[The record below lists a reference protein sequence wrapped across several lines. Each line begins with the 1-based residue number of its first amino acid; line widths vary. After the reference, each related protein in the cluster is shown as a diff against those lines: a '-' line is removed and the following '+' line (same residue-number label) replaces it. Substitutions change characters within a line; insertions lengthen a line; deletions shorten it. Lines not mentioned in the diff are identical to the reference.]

1 MSFRFNQGDRPL
13 PGYTIQRGVG
23 RGGFGEVYYAT
34 SDGGKEV
41 ALKYLREN
49 PAIEVRGAQHCL
61 NLKSPYLVDLHDI
74 RQNAEG
80 EFFVIMEFVHG
91 SSLRD
96 LMNSEP
102 HGLGPQKAAYLV
114 REIGKGLA
122 YLHDRGIV
130 HRDLKPGNIFYEDG
144 YVKIGD
150 YGLSKVMAASQHS
163 GQTISVGTVHY
174 MAPEV
179 GSGNYDK
186 TIDIYALG
194 VMLYE
199 MVLGKV
205 PFAGSS
211 MGEVLMKHLT
221 AQPAVDELP
230 EPFPQVIRKAL
241 AKEPRDRY
249 QTVQEMMTDLFAVED
264 LDRSVAAFEPHSLT
278 VAAAKVARDL
288 AAKKTP
294 VAIGAPGS
302 SNVAV
307 ATPPPIVHPDLMAD
321 RRAFQGLEAA
331 GGGGARITPGS
342 AAKFETPKRP
352 TFDYAD
358 QPETPA
364 TPTLARFLAT
374 LGMVMGI
381 SMTAGVLC
389 AADRPAIGGA
399 VFLDT
404 VAVIL
409 GVLLGSWLA
418 FEKLRLSD
426 KWLPRILITCV
437 TAPAL
442 LPGGLVLA
450 LDGNFRSAS
459 PVAMGGVVL
468 LGLILMDWPRRVALA
483 RKGEMSLKSALLAGL
498 FGWVAAAIMIGERS
512 GLAIPVAAI
521 FAASSLAVQALSRMR
536 GKMAAVAGPIPV
548 NESAGDPWAAALS
561 PIPEQE
567 AYARKP
573 AAAVAVEL
581 PTASAFVASPPTATD
596 TPPIIHNAQVPAI
609 ERVERSGTVRALWL
623 VASMPFFATGVI
635 LYILYGLG
643 EIGHV
648 VGEATKTAERNA
660 NEEGAIALT
669 VATSCMLFGLACA
682 TRSFSRWQRGWWR
695 GLARP
700 GITALGISATAGAG
714 IFMGV
719 YKPHGEDL
727 VVTVTFL
734 VVGIMLFLGSW
745 IMPARLFDSVAAPSK
760 PAAAN
765 DELRRVHDRGRLLV
779 RIGLV
784 GFAVGF
790 TLLVTLLAALREH
803 EYDDV
808 LPPVLIPIGL
818 ISTGLLGAGIVKLKK
833 KAPGVVV
840 PPVTLPIRRDFD
852 APANSSLSKLIE
864 RHMVMLGYNL
874 ATKSDMLW
882 QFTRG
887 NFTAQFWSSDV
898 RQWGTRV
905 NIAAYELDNGGYRIS
920 CLLDIERMFN
930 SPTKDMKKI
939 LDAELRDLS
948 ELLAGREVAAGSS
961 MGGRVR

>member
-1 MSFRFNQGDRPL
+1 MSFRFSQGDRPL

-74 RQNAEG
+74 RQNADG

-194 VMLYE
+194 VILYE

-249 QTVQEMMTDLFAVED
+249 QSVQEMMTDLFAVAD
-264 LDRSVAAFEPHSLT
+264 LDRSVAAFEPNSLT

-294 VAIGAPGS
+294 VAMGAPGS

-307 ATPPPIVHPDLMAD
+307 APPPPIVHQDLLAD
-321 RRAFQGLEAA
+321 RRAFGGLDAA
-331 GGGGARITPGS
+331 GGGGGGVRAAPGS
-342 AAKFETPKRP
+342 GVKFESPKSP
-352 TFDYAD
+352 AFDYSD
-358 QPETPA
+358 QPVKPSTP
-364 TPTLARFLAT
+364 PLARFLAT
-374 LGMVMGI
+374 FGMVIGI
-381 SMTAGVLC
+381 SMTAGFLC
-389 AADRPAIGGA
+389 AGDRPTIGGA

-404 VAVIL
+404 VAVIQ
-409 GVLLGSWLA
+409 GVLIGSWLA

-442 LPGGLVLA
+442 LPGGMILA
-450 LDGNFRSAS
+450 LDNNKFDARI
-459 PVAMGGVVL
+459 VAMGGVLL
-468 LGLILMDWPRRVALA
+468 LGLMLMDWPRRVALA

-498 FGWVAAAIMIGERS
+498 FGWIAAAIMIDDHS
-512 GLAIPVAAI
+512 QLTIPVAAI
-521 FAASSLAVQALSRMR
+521 FAAASLGVQALSRMR
-536 GKMAAVAGPIPV
+536 GRVAALAGPIPV
-548 NESAGDPWAAALS
+548 NETAGDPWAAALS
-561 PIPEQE
+561 PVPETM
-567 AYARKP
+567 AYGPRP
-573 AAAVAVEL
+573 APAVAVEL
-581 PTASAFVASPPTATD
+581 PTAAAPAG
-596 TPPIIHNAQVPAI
+596 TPPFAAGAPPVVGFPAVATPAM
-609 ERVERSGTVRALWL
+609 ERVERNGTVRALWL
-623 VASMPFFATGVI
+623 VASMPFFATGII
-635 LYILYGLG
+635 LYILTGMEQIRG
-643 EIGHV
+643 RED
-648 VGEATKTAERNA
+648 E
-660 NEEGAIALT
+660 AIALST
-669 VATSCMLFGLACA
+669 ATSCMLFGLACA
-682 TRSFSRWQRGWWR
+682 TRSFSRWKRGWWR

-700 GITALGISATAGAG
+700 GLTALGISATAGAG

-719 YKPHGEDL
+719 YGPRGDDL
-727 VVTVTFL
+727 VVTVIFL

-745 IMPARLFDSVAAPSK
+745 IMPARLFDSTSMPVK
-760 PAAAN
+760 PAATSE
-765 DELRRVHDRGRLLV
+765 DLKRQHDRGRLLV
-779 RIGLV
+779 RLGLG
-784 GFAVGF
+784 GFGLGF
-790 TLLVTLLAALREH
+790 ILMIILLATLRPH

-808 LPPVLIPIGL
+808 LPGVLIPIGC
-818 ISTGLLGAGIVKLKK
+818 ISISLLVSGFIKLKK
-833 KAPGVVV
+833 KAPGATV
-840 PPVTLPIRRDFD
+840 PLVTLPIRRDFE
-852 APANSSLSKLIE
+852 APANPNLSKLIE
-864 RHMVMLGYNL
+864 RHMVMLGYRLTNR
-874 ATKSDMLW
+874 SDMLW
-882 QFTRG
+882 QFVRG
-887 NFTAQFWSSDV
+887 NFHAQFWSSDV

-930 SPTKDMKKI
+930 PPNKDMKNA
-939 LDAELRDLS
+939 LDAELRDLG
-948 ELLAGREVAAGSS
+948 ELLAGREVAVGSS
-961 MGGRVR
+961 MGGQVR

>member
-102 HGLGPQKAAYLV
+102 HGLGAQKAAYLV

-194 VMLYE
+194 VILYE

-230 EPFPQVIRKAL
+230 EPFPTVIRKAL

-278 VAAAKVARDL
+278 VAAARVARDL

-294 VAIGAPGS
+294 VIGGAGS
-302 SNVAV
+302 SNVAT
-307 ATPPPIVHPDLMAD
+307 ATPPPIVHPDLLAD
-321 RRAFQGLEAA
+321 RRGF
-331 GGGGARITPGS
+331 GGGGLGGDRIDGPAARISPGS
-342 AAKFETPKRP
+342 GVM
-352 TFDYAD
+352 
-358 QPETPA
+358 PA
-364 TPTLARFLAT
+364 TPNFPAIEQPDSPSASGQPVIARLLAT
-374 LGMVMGI
+374 FGMVTGI
-381 SMTAGVLC
+381 SIAAGVLFS
-389 AADRPAIGGA
+389 DGRPAVGGA
-399 VFLDT
+399 VFLNT
-404 VAVIL
+404 CAVIQ
-409 GVLLGSWLA
+409 GVLLGSWMA

-450 LDGNFRSAS
+450 SDGAISSRA
-459 PVAMGGVVL
+459 PVSLGGILL
-468 LGLILMDWPRRVALA
+468 LGLMLMDWPRRVALA
-483 RKGEMSLKSALLAGL
+483 RKGELSLKSALLAGL
-498 FGWVAAAIMIGERS
+498 FGWICAAVVMEGRI
-512 GLAIPVAAI
+512 GLAMPVAATL
-521 FAASSLAVQALSRMR
+521 AAASLAVQALSRLR
-536 GKMAAVAGPIPV
+536 GHVPGIRTAMASGGAHV
-548 NESAGDPWAAALS
+548 DPWDAALTPMAEGEAFGNRS
-561 PIPEQE
+561 P
-567 AYARKP
+567 
-573 AAAVAVEL
+573 AAVAVEL
-581 PTASAFVASPPTATD
+581 PTAAPQTGPQVQSPSPAWRASTV
-596 TPPIIHNAQVPAI
+596 PPIGGDNGVN
-609 ERVERSGTVRALWL
+609 RVERSGAVRALWF
-623 VASMPFFATGVI
+623 VASLPFFATGVI
-635 LYILYGLG
+635 LYILVGLE
-643 EIGHV
+643 EISGRDD
-648 VGEATKTAERNA
+648 EAA
-660 NEEGAIALT
+660 ALII
-669 VATSCMLFGLACA
+669 ATSCMLFGLACA
-682 TRSFSRWQRGWWR
+682 TRSLSRWSRGWWR
-695 GLARP
+695 GIARP

-714 IFMGV
+714 IYMGV
-719 YKPHGEDL
+719 GNPRGEEMI
-727 VVTVTFL
+727 VSVIFL
-734 VVGIMLFLGSW
+734 VTGAVLFLASW
-745 IMPARLFDSVAAPSK
+745 IVPPRLFD
-760 PAAAN
+760 PAAAPTSPAESS
-765 DELRRVHDRGRLLV
+765 DELARTHARGRLLV
-779 RIGLV
+779 RFGL
-784 GFAVGF
+784 GAVGLG
-790 TLLVTLLAALREH
+790 LLVLLIILTTVREH
-803 EYDDV
+803 DWDDAI
-808 LPPVLIPIGL
+808 PGTMIPIGTIAIILL
-818 ISTGLLGAGIVKLKK
+818 IVGFRKMKKTAESIVI
-833 KAPGVVV
+833 
-840 PPVTLPIRRDFD
+840 PVTLPIRRDFD
-852 APANSSLSKLIE
+852 VAANANLSKLIE
-864 RHMVMLGYNL
+864 RHMVMLGYTMANR
-874 ATKSDMLW
+874 SDLLW

-887 NFTAQFWSSDV
+887 NFAAQFWSSDV

-905 NIAAYELDNGGYRIS
+905 NIAAYELDNGSYRVS

-930 SPTKDMKKI
+930 SPSKDMKAV
-939 LDAELRDLS
+939 LDAELKDLCD
-948 ELLAGREVAAGSS
+948 LLAGQQVVVGSWK
-961 MGGRVR
+961 GGPVR

>member
-1 MSFRFNQGDRPL
+1 MSFRFSQGDRPL

-102 HGLGPQKAAYLV
+102 HGLGAQKAAYLV

-194 VMLYE
+194 VILYE

-221 AQPAVDELP
+221 AQPAVDDLP

-264 LDRSVAAFEPHSLT
+264 LDRSVAAFEPNSLT

-307 ATPPPIVHPDLMAD
+307 ATPPPIVHQDLMAD
-321 RRAFQGLEAA
+321 RREFQGFHAA
-331 GGGGARITPGS
+331 FGGGGGARITPGS
-342 AAKFETPKRP
+342 VEEFDPPKRP
-352 TFDYAD
+352 AFDYSD
-358 QPETPA
+358 QPDKPA

-404 VAVIL
+404 VALIQ

-450 LDGNFRSAS
+450 LDNDFRNAN
-459 PVAMGGVVL
+459 PVAMGGVLL
-468 LGLILMDWPRRVALA
+468 LGLMLMDWPRRVALA
-483 RKGEMSLKSALLAGL
+483 RKGEMSLKSAMLAGL
-498 FGWVAAAIMIGERS
+498 FGWIAAAFMIGDNS
-512 GLAIPVAAI
+512 GLTIPVAAI

-536 GKMAAVAGPIPV
+536 GKAVAVAGPITV
-548 NESAGDPWAAALS
+548 NETAGDPWAAALT
-561 PIPEQE
+561 PMPESE
-567 AYARKP
+567 AYGAKAMP
-573 AAAVAVEL
+573 AVAVEL
-581 PTASAFVASPPTATD
+581 PTAAAPVTPRPANAGSPPVINYA
-596 TPPIIHNAQVPAI
+596 PVPAV
-609 ERVERSGTVRALWL
+609 ERMERSGTVRALWM

-635 LYILYGLG
+635 LYILTGLG
-643 EIGHV
+643 EISG
-648 VGEATKTAERNA
+648 R
-660 NEEGAIALT
+660 EEEAIALT

-700 GITALGISATAGAG
+700 AITALGISATAGAG
-714 IFMGV
+714 IFMGI
-719 YKPHGEDL
+719 YNPRGEEMI
-727 VVTVTFL
+727 VTVVFL

-745 IMPARLFDSVAAPSK
+745 IVPARLFDSAAAPPK
-760 PAAAN
+760 PAPAN
-765 DELRRVHDRGRLLV
+765 DELARIHDRGRLLV

-790 TLLVTLLAALREH
+790 TLLVTLLIALPERD
-803 EYDDV
+803 YDDV
-808 LPPVLIPIGL
+808 LPGVLIPIGL
-818 ISTGLLGAGIVKLKK
+818 ISTALLTNGFVKLKK
-833 KAPGVVV
+833 KAPGVTV

-852 APANSSLSKLIE
+852 IAANPNLAKLIE
-864 RHMVMLGYNL
+864 RHMVMLGYSL
-874 ATKSDMLW
+874 ANRSDLLW

-887 NFTAQFWSSDV
+887 NFASQFWSSDV

-905 NIAAYELDNGGYRIS
+905 NIAAYELDDGGYRIS

-930 SPTKDMKKI
+930 SPTKDMKNT

-948 ELLAGREVAAGSS
+948 DLLAGREVALGSS

>member
-1 MSFRFNQGDRPL
+1 MSFRFSQGDRPL

-102 HGLGPQKAAYLV
+102 QGLGPQKAAYLV

-194 VMLYE
+194 VILYE

-249 QTVQEMMTDLFAVED
+249 QSVQEMMTDLFAVED
-264 LDRSVAAFEPHSLT
+264 LDRSVAAFEPRSLT

-294 VAIGAPGS
+294 VAVGAPGS

-307 ATPPPIVHPDLMAD
+307 ATPPPIVHPDLLAD
-321 RRAFQGLEAA
+321 RRAFAGFDAA
-331 GGGGARITPGS
+331 GGGVRVSPGS
-342 AAKFETPKRP
+342 VPAPPTPTRP
-352 TFDYAD
+352 AFDDAD
-358 QPETPA
+358 QPEKPA
-364 TPTLARFLAT
+364 GAPALARVLAT
-374 LGMVMGI
+374 LGMVTGI

-404 VAVIL
+404 AAVML

-450 LDGNFRSAS
+450 LDGRFSNSR
-459 PVAMGGVVL
+459 PVAMGGVLL
-468 LGLILMDWPRRVALA
+468 LGLMLMDWPRRVALA
-483 RKGEMSLKSALLAGL
+483 RKGELSLKSALLAGL
-498 FGWVAAAIMIGERS
+498 FGWIAAAVMMGERV
-512 GLAIPVAAI
+512 GLATPVAAI
-521 FAASSLAVQALSRMR
+521 FAAASLGVQALSRMR
-536 GKMAAVAGPIPV
+536 GKAAVAAAGPIPV
-548 NESAGDPWAAALS
+548 NEAAGDPWAAALT
-561 PIPEQE
+561 PLPEQE
-567 AYARKP
+567 AYARKSTP
-573 AAAVAVEL
+573 AVAVEL
-581 PTASAFVASPPTATD
+581 PTATAPTLPPAANAGSPPVINYA
-596 TPPIIHNAQVPAI
+596 AVPAI
-609 ERVERSGTVRALWL
+609 ERVERSNAVRALWI

-635 LYILYGLG
+635 LYILTGMG
-643 EIGHV
+643 EISGRED
-648 VGEATKTAERNA
+648 EAL
-660 NEEGAIALT
+660 ALT
-669 VATSCMLFGLACA
+669 AATTCMLFGLACA

-700 GITALGISATAGAG
+700 GLTALGISATAGAG

-719 YKPHGEDL
+719 YNPRGDEM
-727 VVTVTFL
+727 VVCVIFL

-745 IMPARLFDSVAAPSK
+745 IVPARLFDTTPVPPM
-760 PAAAN
+760 PAASN
-765 DELRRVHDRGRLLV
+765 DELKRIHDRGRLLF
-779 RIGLV
+779 RIGLA
-784 GFAVGF
+784 GFALGF
-790 TLLVTLLAALREH
+790 ILLVILLIALRPH

-808 LPPVLIPIGL
+808 LPGVLIPIGL
-818 ISTGLLGAGIVKLKK
+818 TSTALLITGFIKLRKKVPGAIV
-833 KAPGVVV
+833 APVK
-840 PPVTLPIRRDFD
+840 LPIRRDFD
-852 APANSSLSKLIE
+852 VPANSNLAKLIE
-864 RHMVMLGYNL
+864 RHMVMLGYSL
-874 ATKSDMLW
+874 ANRSDLLW

-887 NFTAQFWSSDV
+887 NFASQFWSSDV

-905 NIAAYELDNGGYRIS
+905 NIAAYELDDGRYRIS

-930 SPTKDMKKI
+930 SPTKDMKNA
-939 LDAELRDLS
+939 LDAELRDLC
-948 ELLAGREVAAGSS
+948 ELLAGREVAVGSS
-961 MGGRVR
+961 MGGPIR

>member
-1 MSFRFNQGDRPL
+1 MSFRFSQGDRPL

-74 RQNAEG
+74 RQNADG

-186 TIDIYALG
+186 TIDLYALG
-194 VMLYE
+194 VILYE

-221 AQPAVDELP
+221 AQPAVDDLP
-230 EPFPQVIRKAL
+230 EPFPHVIRKAL

-249 QTVQEMMTDLFAVED
+249 QSVQEMMTDLFAVAD
-264 LDRSVAAFEPHSLT
+264 LDRSVAAFEPNSLT

-302 SNVAV
+302 SNVAT
-307 ATPPPIVHPDLMAD
+307 ATPPPILHPNLMAD
-321 RRAFQGLEAA
+321 RREFR
-331 GGGGARITPGS
+331 GGGDGS
-342 AAKFETPKRP
+342 GGTRLPRVEPAFDMPKRP
-352 TFDYAD
+352 AFDSSEPPSKTGA
-358 QPETPA
+358 PPF
-364 TPTLARFLAT
+364 ARFLAT
-374 LGMVMGI
+374 LGMVTGI
-381 SMTAGVLC
+381 SLAAGVLC
-389 AADRPAIGGA
+389 GADRPAIGGA
-399 VFLDT
+399 VFLNT
-404 VAVIL
+404 AAVIQ

-418 FEKLRLSD
+418 FEKLRLAD
-426 KWLPRILITCV
+426 KWLPRILIACV

-442 LPGGLVLA
+442 LPGGMVLF
-450 LDGNFRSAS
+450 LDSAFKNAK
-459 PVAMGGVVL
+459 PIGLAGVL
-468 LGLILMDWPRRVALA
+468 MLGLLLMDWPRRVALA

-498 FGWVAAAIMIGERS
+498 FGWISAAIMLDDRM
-512 GLAIPVAAI
+512 GLPVAAT
-521 FAASSLAVQALSRMR
+521 FAAASLAVQALSRIR
-536 GKMAAVAGPIPV
+536 GQASGIQGAMAAEAVPA
-548 NESAGDPWAAALS
+548 DPWAAALT
-561 PIPEQE
+561 PLAE
-567 AYARKP
+567 AQAYGSKP
-573 AAAVAVEL
+573 MPAVAVEL
-581 PTASAFVASPPTATD
+581 PTAHAISPNMTAG
-596 TPPIIHNAQVPAI
+596 PPPVVTNAPAPSYAV
-609 ERVERSGTVRALWL
+609 ERVERSGVVRALWL
-623 VASMPFFATGVI
+623 VAALPFFATGII
-635 LYILYGLG
+635 LYILVGVG
-643 EIGHV
+643 EISG
-648 VGEATKTAERNA
+648 RD
-660 NEEGAIALT
+660 EEAIALII
-669 VATSCMLFGLACA
+669 ATSCMLFGLASGSRA
-682 TRSFSRWQRGWWR
+682 ISRWQRGWWR

-700 GITALGISATAGAG
+700 GLTALGISATAGAG
-714 IFMGV
+714 IYMGNAN
-719 YKPHGEDL
+719 PRGEEM
-727 VVTVTFL
+727 VVSVIFL
-734 VVGIMLFLGSW
+734 VVGIVMFLGSW
-745 IMPARLFDSVAAPSK
+745 IIPARLFDSAAVPAPPK
-760 PAAAN
+760 PDS
-765 DELRRVHDRGRLLV
+765 DELKRIHDRGRLFV

-784 GFAVGF
+784 GFAIGF

-808 LPPVLIPIGL
+808 LPGVLIPIGL
-818 ISTGLLGAGIVKLKK
+818 ISTAFLVTGFIKLRK
-833 KAPGVVV
+833 KAPGVTV

-852 APANSSLSKLIE
+852 VPSNANLSKLIE
-864 RHMVMLGYNL
+864 RHMVMLGYTL
-874 ATKSDMLW
+874 ASRSDLLW

-887 NFTAQFWSSDV
+887 NFASQFWSSDV

-905 NIAAYELDNGGYRIS
+905 NIAAYELDNGGYRVS

-930 SPTKDMKKI
+930 SPTKEMKNI
-939 LDAELRDLS
+939 LDAELRDLN
-948 ELLAGREVAAGSS
+948 ELLAGRDVVVGSS
-961 MGGRVR
+961 MGGQIR

>member
-1 MSFRFNQGDRPL
+1 MSFRFSQGDRPL

-74 RQNAEG
+74 RQNADG
-80 EFFVIMEFVHG
+80 EFFVVMEFVHG

-186 TIDIYALG
+186 TIDLYALG
-194 VMLYE
+194 VILYE

-230 EPFPQVIRKAL
+230 EPFPHVIRKAL

-249 QTVQEMMTDLFAVED
+249 QSVQEMMTDLFAVAD
-264 LDRSVAAFEPHSLT
+264 LDRSVAAFEPNSLT

-307 ATPPPIVHPDLMAD
+307 ATPPPIVHQDLLAD
-321 RRAFQGLEAA
+321 RRAFAGLDAVGG
-331 GGGGARITPGS
+331 GGGGARISSGS
-342 AAKFETPKRP
+342 GPYFDTPKP
-352 TFDYAD
+352 ATSD
-358 QPETPA
+358 QDDASTKPGTPA
-364 TPTLARFLAT
+364 VARFLAT
-374 LGMVMGI
+374 LGMVTGI
-381 SMTAGVLC
+381 SVTAAVLG
-389 AADRPAIGGA
+389 ADGHPEVGGA
-399 VFLDT
+399 VFLNT
-404 VAVIL
+404 FAVIQ

-418 FEKLRLSD
+418 FEKLHLSD
-426 KWLPRILITCV
+426 KWMPRILITCV

-442 LPGGLVLA
+442 LPGGL
-450 LDGNFRSAS
+450 
-459 PVAMGGVVL
+459 L
-468 LGLILMDWPRRVALA
+468 LGLKNSSSFNPISLGGVLLLGLMLMDWPRRVALA
-483 RKGEMSLKSALLAGL
+483 RKGEMSLKSALLAGF
-498 FGWVAAAIMIGERS
+498 FGWIITALIPGDQSALTV
-512 GLAIPVAAI
+512 PVAAT
-521 FAASSLAVQALSRMR
+521 FAAASLAVQALSRLK
-536 GKMAAVAGPIPV
+536 GQAAGIRPARAAEA
-548 NESAGDPWAAALS
+548 NRSDTWAAALTPNAENAAYS
-561 PIPEQE
+561 P
-567 AYARKP
+567 KP
-573 AAAVAVEL
+573 TPAVAVEL
-581 PTASAFVASPPTATD
+581 PTAAAAGP
-596 TPPIIHNAQVPAI
+596 PPIAAGAPPVVAYAPTPSYLVN
-609 ERVERSGTVRALWL
+609 RVERNNTVRALWL
-623 VASMPFFATGVI
+623 VASLPFFATGVI
-635 LYILYGLG
+635 LYILVGIG
-643 EIGHV
+643 EIRGHDD
-648 VGEATKTAERNA
+648 EA
-660 NEEGAIALT
+660 GALII
-669 VATSCMLFGLACA
+669 ATSCMLFGLASS
-682 TRSFSRWQRGWWR
+682 TRALSRWQRGWWR

-714 IFMGV
+714 IYMGV
-719 YKPHGEDL
+719 GHPHGDDMI
-727 VVTVTFL
+727 VCVIFL
-734 VVGIMLFLGSW
+734 VVGAMLFLGSW
-745 IMPARLFDSVAAPSK
+745 IIPARLFDSAASEMVPTPKIQSEALQRTHAK
-760 PAAAN
+760 GRKL
-765 DELRRVHDRGRLLV
+765 LRLGQAGIAV
-779 RIGLV
+779 GLV
-784 GFAVGF
+784 
-790 TLLVTLLAALREH
+790 LLAILLSTVPGRELD
-803 EYDDV
+803 EV
-808 LPPVLIPIGL
+808 LPPTLIPIGL
-818 ISTGLLGAGIVKLKK
+818 ASLSCLAVGAMKLRKT
-833 KAPGVVV
+833 AVNVAV
-840 PPVTLPIRRDFD
+840 PVTLPIRRTFD
-852 APANSSLSKLIE
+852 VAANPNLSRLIE
-864 RHMVMLGYNL
+864 RHMVMLGYTL
-874 ATKSDMLW
+874 ANRSDLLW

-887 NFTAQFWSSDV
+887 SFPAQFWNKDV
-898 RQWGTRV
+898 RQWSTRV
-905 NIAAYELDNGGYRIS
+905 NIAAYELDDGGYRIS
-920 CLLDIERMFN
+920 CLLDLDRMFN
-930 SPTKDMKKI
+930 APSKEMKGA
-939 LDAELRDLS
+939 LDAELRDLG
-948 ELLAGREVAAGSS
+948 ELLAGREVAVGSS
-961 MGGRVR
+961 LGGLVR